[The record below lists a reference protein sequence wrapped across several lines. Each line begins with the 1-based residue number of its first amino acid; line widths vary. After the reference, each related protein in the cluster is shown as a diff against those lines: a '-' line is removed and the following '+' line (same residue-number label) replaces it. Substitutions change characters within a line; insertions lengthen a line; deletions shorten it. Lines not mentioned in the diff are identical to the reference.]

1 MLELS
6 QFKQLKDLDELKSR
20 QTPKFVILPES
31 LKSQISFKTL
41 LSEATWSEPGDKI
54 SVLHIFE
61 DQSSDLDCADEFS
74 LINLSFISNVV
85 VIIGYEE
92 SDLKEFAITFENEK
106 ALEDFV
112 ESRKESFVNA
122 MQLKLDDQMID
133 ELADETRKAQIKFY
147 DQKIAKA
154 KLDIKLATKA
164 LKEYEAEKEK
174 LTDKGEN

>member
-1 MLELS
+1 MLDFRK
-6 QFKQLKDLDELKSR
+6 FKQLKDLLDSKSHFR
-20 QTPKFVILPES
+20 FKLVTFPKDFDASV
-31 LKSQISFKTL
+31 SFKTL
-41 LSEATWSEPGDKI
+41 VKEASWSDLGDKI

-61 DQSSDLDCADEFS
+61 DQSSCLDCADEFS

-85 VIIGYEE
+85 AIIGYEE

-112 ESRKESFVNA
+112 ESRKESFANA
-122 MQLKLDDQMID
+122 MHLKLDNQMID
-133 ELADETRKAQIKFY
+133 ELADETRKSQIEFY
-147 DQKIAKA
+147 DQKITKA

-174 LTDKGEN
+174 LMNKGE